1 MADRVDITVENS
13 TEVSA
18 EVLSANSYR
27 DLYLVFDKTS
37 EDTISHTFNEVAGR
51 FDTTKKTLTNISS
64 VDSIKVNGATVSGS
78 FRVDNGDTLEVSITR
93 SDNTVDS
100 KIQFEAQ

>member
-1 MADRVDITVENS
+1 MATQVDITVENS

-18 EVLSANSYR
+18 EVLSANSYS
-27 DLYLVFDKTS
+27 DLYFVFDKTS
-37 EDTISHTFNEVAGR
+37 EDTISHTFAEVAGR

-64 VDSIKVNGATVSGS
+64 VDSIKLNGSTVSGS

-93 SDNTVDS
+93 SDNTLDS